1 MAVIMQ
7 ERAKREQEEI
17 DRLVAM
23 PLWSRAVAY
32 LSETF
37 GSGTPVTSGGSDALV
52 GAAPG
57 FEASAQGAGQCSGAA
72 SGQCS
77 GDASC
82 SSHSAPQLLTQRAMP
97 EEQTAPFPG

>member
-32 LSETF
+32 LGETF
-37 GSGTPVTSGGSDALV
+37 GSGTPLSSSGSDALV

-57 FEASAQGAGQCSGAA
+57 SEGSAQGAGQCSGAA
-72 SGQCS
+72 SGRCS

-82 SSHSAPQLLTQRAMP
+82 SSHSAPELLTQRAMP
-97 EEQTAPFPG
+97 EERTAPFHV

>member
-1 MAVIMQ
+1 MQ

-32 LSETF
+32 LGETF
-37 GSGTPVTSGGSDALV
+37 GSGTPLSSSGSDALV

-57 FEASAQGAGQCSGAA
+57 SEGSAQGAGQCSGTA
-72 SGQCS
+72 SGRCS

-82 SSHSAPQLLTQRAMP
+82 SSHSAPELLTQRAMP
-97 EEQTAPFPG
+97 EERTVPFRV